1 VERGGGEGAAL
12 LRGSPPNVKVD
23 KMVAPASRR
32 RRRRSRKIVHTHI
45 IYYILLLNRYK
56 RRKKKNTQTSG
67 EMAPTRLA
75 FPHRHSLPFFFF
87 KIKTEMSYF
96 YSFFLNKN
104 KNGADAI
111 SFSAGVYSATLFDN
125 NRTITL
131 RGY

>member
-1 VERGGGEGAAL
+1 
-12 LRGSPPNVKVD
+12 
-23 KMVAPASRR
+23 MVAPASRR
-32 RRRRSRKIVHTHI
+32 RKRSRKIVHTHI